1 MGKKVSRGFSQDLSS
16 FMCIILMLIGVMVI
30 MLITNTV
37 VIVSNPENIRITSII
52 QSSGEYLEGGKG
64 EDAGAPPF
72 PFGNKEKEPSYV
84 DVHPDHLVI
93 YPGAEIVALRDLERK
108 GNALERLL
116 NIVQTNRNV
125 EYVVLLARPGTATI
139 VHRLKKVIRDR
150 DIDLGCELYEAA
162 RPVEFDRAAKASGR
176 SQ

>member
-1 MGKKVSRGFSQDLSS
+1 MAKKPARAFSQDLSS

-52 QSSGEYLEGGKG
+52 QSSGMYTGDAKG
-64 EDAGAPPF
+64 DDASQPPF
-72 PFGNKEKEPSYV
+72 PFGNKVKDPSYV

-93 YPGAEIVALRDLERK
+93 YPGAEVVSLRDLERK

-116 NIVQTNRNV
+116 NTVQTNREM

-150 DIDLGCELYEAA
+150 DIDLGCELYEAT
-162 RPVEFDRAAKASGR
+162 RPVEFERAAKASGR
-176 SQ
+176 ML